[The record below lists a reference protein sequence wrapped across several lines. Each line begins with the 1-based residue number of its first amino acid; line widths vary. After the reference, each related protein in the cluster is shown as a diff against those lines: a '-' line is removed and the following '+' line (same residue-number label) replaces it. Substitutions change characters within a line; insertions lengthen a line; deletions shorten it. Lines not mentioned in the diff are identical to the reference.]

1 MDPEFLSISESI
13 QIDFSGSFSRMVF
26 ALLTS
31 PSSTDSDTESV
42 GKIQTGSCQFIPRM
56 VFAGPS
62 SLASTNSD
70 TRSGGKEGKLVLKLG
85 RISNQLRG
93 KAMRALSADPGL
105 VSRTVYRIHNESESI
120 VRLIPKSYIDGAA
133 ASSAMVR
140 KELVR
145 EIQPKK
151 FIDVDSRKY
160 DLNGKNPNMQIMI
173 HFVAA
178 DVPTKDGEVHLKQHD
193 NAAYPKGAEVATNEL
208 VFLLHEL
215 KNKREIRLTCG
226 KGGKVVEVN
235 DKFLTEESTKPVH
248 QNKK

>member
-1 MDPEFLSISESI
+1 MN
-13 QIDFSGSFSRMVF
+13 
-26 ALLTS
+26 LL
-31 PSSTDSDTESV
+31 
-42 GKIQTGSCQFIPRM
+42 K
-56 VFAGPS
+56 
-62 SLASTNSD
+62 
-70 TRSGGKEGKLVLKLG
+70 
-85 RISNQLRG
+85 
-93 KAMRALSADPGL
+93 GL
-105 VSRTVYRIHNESESI
+105 VSRTDCRIHNESESI

-140 KELVR
+140 EELVR

-160 DLNGKNPNMQIMI
+160 DLNGKNHNMQIKI

-178 DVPTKDGEVHLKQHD
+178 DGPSKDGEVHPKQHD
-193 NAAYPKGAEVATNEL
+193 DASYPKGVEVATKEL
-208 VFLLHEL
+208 VFLHYEL
-215 KNKREIRLTCG
+215 KDKREIRLTCG